1 MKLKIRSDK
10 IKDIE
15 KILKNKNIPNLYIF
29 FGKMFRTGFV
39 PFLNHWDFKCIK
51 NSLESKYT
59 SISINIRKRMY
70 NEIYNIGF
78 VTDRDIIIGKVF
90 EEKNEDISA
99 LIYHIGDYDI
109 ILIQNEKDYMLE
121 VKFIKKPNKINDFFE
136 PIKYLYSIIK
146 RKVIEVEES
155 QSIIK
160 EYNSIF
166 NKKQESPWI
175 VPQGLRFIEEKN
187 LLNIKDYLV
196 FPMYRGETYT
206 LYLSKKGIYLI
217 SKIKILKVENENING
232 NKELHNTVITGE
244 WYENS
249 FTGYDISYIGG
260 KDIRNKRLTRRMKYL
275 SIVSNKFNFCQI
287 TTYYSNN
294 ISKHTQKLLDDYE
307 GVLFAP
313 NYANYTNDRIF
324 LYQPVEN
331 VGISLKIEKKIE
343 NNFQT
348 FILKISDNKLFCGT
362 TEFPYQTHI
371 PLSREDRKFIDI
383 LEDNIIYEFRWR
395 NDGLVPYTR
404 KSKTSSNRIAERS
417 WNFINNTLDKNL
429 LINSL
434 NNI

>member
-15 KILKNKNIPNLYIF
+15 KILKNKNISNLYIF

-51 NSLESKYT
+51 NSLKSNYT
-59 SISINIRKRMY
+59 SISINIGKRIY

-78 VTDRDIIIGKVF
+78 LTDRDIIIGKVF
-90 EEKNEDISA
+90 EENNEYISA

-121 VKFIKKPNKINDFFE
+121 VKFIKKPDKINDFFE

-146 RKVIEVEES
+146 RKVIEIEES
-155 QSIIK
+155 ESIIK

-166 NKKQESPWI
+166 NKNQESPWI

-196 FPMYRGETYT
+196 FPMCRGETYT

-217 SKIKILKVENENING
+217 SKIKILKVENENIND
-232 NKELHNTVITGE
+232 NKELHNTVIFGKL
-244 WYENS
+244 YENS

-287 TTYYSNN
+287 TTYYSND

-343 NNFQT
+343 TNFQT
-348 FILKISDNKLFCGT
+348 FILKITDNKLFCGT

-371 PLSREDRKFIDI
+371 PLSKEDRKFIDI
-383 LEDNIIYEFRWR
+383 LDDNIIYEFRWR